1 MVKMFLFLIVLINT
15 ISMLNG
21 LINVSDK
28 FFVCNNSTKILN
40 TEEISFD
47 MRLRI
52 KLRYQDLVKNED
64 EFHFIQGKTD
74 HVIIYS
80 NQQSFFATDC
90 IAIQHIIIQDSIK
103 DTTCINDLY
112 VAYYL
117 DGSLYKAFMT
127 KSGVLRRQTREI
139 RCENSQ
145 QVYNSISKH
154 FQVLKINQNVSATFF
169 FNVSNKIENQPG
181 KEPLSK
187 LLKTASNNETK
198 NKIESQ
204 KSLSLVSEEKNNID
218 LFKIDHIFYEQIQLF
233 VLVIICLLLSLFRI
247 FQCFKNKFNTRNNE
261 KNDNTENNE
270 KITTH
275 PDINELMKDLTNQ
288 VKSFSGFLKQN
299 ENITSTNLEEFKEF
313 CRKKNFDFELN
324 IIANYKNIQDKLEE
338 ILLRNS
344 TNKTDTTN
352 NNRIEKSSSSDSV
365 SSTSSTSQSSQTSSN
380 SIELKMRNYSS
391 KQKSEFNKLKKK
403 TNYK

>member
-80 NQQSFFATDC
+80 NQQSFFAK
-90 IAIQHIIIQDSIK
+90 DSIK

-204 KSLSLVSEEKNNID
+204 KRLSLVSEEKNNID

-233 VLVIICLLLSLFRI
+233 VLVIFCLLLSLFRI
-247 FQCFKNKFNTRNNE
+247 FQCFKNKFNTRNNK

-299 ENITSTNLEEFKEF
+299 ENITSTNLEEFKELML
-313 CRKKNFDFELN
+313 NF
-324 IIANYKNIQDKLEE
+324 
-338 ILLRNS
+338 
-344 TNKTDTTN
+344 
-352 NNRIEKSSSSDSV
+352 
-365 SSTSSTSQSSQTSSN
+365 
-380 SIELKMRNYSS
+380 
-391 KQKSEFNKLKKK
+391 
-403 TNYK
+403 